1 MLQGI
6 SVFVLFLWIWSGES
20 AIVFFPSTATNI
32 SNKILFSINLFEAIY
47 FHFLYFSFCPS
58 HPGKIYT
65 ATNDDTISLLWKQSK
80 FYLSTYVVYVE
91 AQRIN
96 HAKFGLYEVY
106 GFQLIVNLL
115 EKYLHLP
122 QVTLLNRDSLQV
134 NKSEL
139 GLFWLL

>member
-6 SVFVLFLWIWSGES
+6 NIFVLFLWIWSGEN
-20 AIVFFPSTATNI
+20 ATAFFPSTATNI

-47 FHFLYFSFCPS
+47 VYFLYFSFCPS
-58 HPGKIYT
+58 HPGKICT

-91 AQRIN
+91 AQRTN

-115 EKYLHLP
+115 EKYLDLS